1 MPAALQR
8 VVGNA
13 RLLRELLLRF
23 APKATSSLDAIESN
37 LAAGSFEEAAQ
48 RVHALKGLAGN
59 LAAGGAHDAASAL
72 ERALR
77 EGRAW
82 GTQLCALRAELEVV
96 LGGLATLGGDE
107 PSAPSAADDAAP
119 AALRSRLAQLA
130 ELLELN
136 DLDAEELVTELRQAT
151 AAAEL
156 DRLAAEVAR
165 LDFAAARATLRD
177 YAARLDLSLAD
188 PGAAQ

>member
-37 LAAGSFEEAAQ
+37 LTAGSYEEAAQ

-82 GTQLCALRAELEVV
+82 GAQLSALRAELEVV

-107 PSAPSAADDAAP
+107 PSAPSAADAAP